1 MTEFA
6 TIEIDFDVYKLIE
19 AERQGFDEPRIDAL
33 RRLLKL
39 PAKPIAEAV
48 NRATAGRAWS
58 GEGVT
63 LIHGTRLRM
72 RYNGRQYE
80 GEIVDGKWMIEGK
93 TFDSPSGAASGIAIT
108 KSGNTT
114 RLDGWI
120 YWEVQAPSD
129 TGWTPIKTLRP
140 WTGDMETGYLVQLW
154 PEGKW
159 DNKPYQK
166 VYAASP
172 KEAAEKLYGGTLHDE
187 GSNAQIRAQV
197 RIAGK
202 STGIVFYE

>member
-1 MTEFA
+1 MGRCVSADRPMNGIRALT

-19 AERQGFDEPRIDAL
+19 AERQSFDEPRIAAL

-39 PAKPIAEAV
+39 PAKQAAEPL
-48 NRATAGRAWS
+48 NDGISAGRSWS

-63 LIHGTRLRM
+63 LVHGTRLRM

-80 GEIVDGKWMIEGK
+80 GEIVDGKWVIEGK

-140 WTGDMETGYLVQLW
+140 WSGDMETGYMVQLW
-154 PEGKW
+154 PNGNW
-159 DNKPYQK
+159 DNKLNCTPFR
-166 VYAASP
+166 P
-172 KEAAEKLYGGTLHDE
+172 D
-187 GSNAQIRAQV
+187 
-197 RIAGK
+197 
-202 STGIVFYE
+202 TGFSRRT